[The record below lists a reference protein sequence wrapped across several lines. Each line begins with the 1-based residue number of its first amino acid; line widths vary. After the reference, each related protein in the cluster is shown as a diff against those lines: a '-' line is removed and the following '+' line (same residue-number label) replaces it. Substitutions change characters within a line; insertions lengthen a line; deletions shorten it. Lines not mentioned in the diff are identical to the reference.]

1 MTLRQRYEHVQM
13 LTELRDMHSDPATIA
28 FANDLIAEEKKTIR
42 RILRTS
48 SPKEECHMVRDNGID
63 GAWLR
68 IKMTGADS
76 REAAEDQFLSEYYLE
91 PIASAFDC
99 TGRLFTSWY
108 KIVQMHGDWYAYHSI
123 CRDC

>member
-1 MTLRQRYEHVQM
+1 MRERYEHVRM
-13 LTELRDMHSDPATIA
+13 LEELRDAHSDPKTIA

-48 SPKEECHMVRDNGID
+48 SPKEECHMVYDNGID
-63 GAWLR
+63 GACLR
-68 IKMTGADS
+68 IKITGVYS
-76 REAAEDQFLSEYYLE
+76 KEAAELKFLSEYYLE